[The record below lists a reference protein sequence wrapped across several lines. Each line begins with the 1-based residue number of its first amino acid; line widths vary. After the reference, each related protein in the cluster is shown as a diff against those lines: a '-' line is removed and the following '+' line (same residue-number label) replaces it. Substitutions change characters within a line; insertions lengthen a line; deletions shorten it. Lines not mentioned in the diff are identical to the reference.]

1 MRTQQR
7 ILSRSFPVVAFVVLS
22 LSASPSL
29 ASDDLED
36 VGDFLPVIEARSFD
50 GSWNNLEKPSMGQA
64 HTALVRRF
72 DAAYADG
79 RSALA
84 GPGRPSPR
92 AISNSVHTRSG
103 RELNHR
109 KKSSFLWQWGQFLD
123 HDIDHT
129 GGAAELEPAPI
140 RVPLGDPFFDP
151 RATGENTI
159 SFGRSAWLEGSGTD
173 ANNPRQQMNEITAWI
188 DASNVYGSS
197 AARAS
202 ALRTNDGTGRL
213 AMSEGGFLP
222 YNSEGLPNAGGD
234 GATLFLAGDVRAN
247 EQVGLLA
254 LHTLFVREHNRL
266 VGHLAEEFPRWSGE
280 QLYQKARQLV
290 GAEMQVITFE
300 EFLPALLGRRGR
312 DRYRG
317 YDDSIDAGVANA
329 FSSAAFRFGHSAL
342 PTHILRLDT
351 RGREIPE
358 GHLSLRD
365 AFFRPDRIVS
375 EGGIEPILRGLAA
388 QPSNKVD
395 HEVIDEVRNFL
406 FGPPGA
412 GGLDLV
418 SLNIQRGR
426 DHGLPSYNE
435 ARRALGLAAVSR
447 FEEVNPDP
455 DVSERLASIYED
467 VEAIDLYTGGLSE
480 PPAKKSMLGEIFTEI
495 VSEQFEALRQG
506 DRFWYRRALSEDEVE
521 WVEEIRLS
529 DIIRANT
536 SITSRQIQDDVF
548 RPKKRR

>member
-1 MRTQQR
+1 MFIRRR
-7 ILSRSFPVVAFVVLS
+7 IRSGSFPIAVLSVLS
-22 LSASPSL
+22 LSTSSSL
-29 ASDDLED
+29 ASDDLDDLSEA
-36 VGDFLPVIEARSFD
+36 LPVREARTFD
-50 GSWNNLEKPSMGQA
+50 GSSNNLNEPSVGKA

-84 GPGRPSPR
+84 GPDRPSPR
-92 AISNSVHTRSG
+92 AISNSVHAQSE
-103 RELNHR
+103 RELNDGER
-109 KKSSFLWQWGQFLD
+109 SSFLWQWGQFLD
-123 HDIDHT
+123 HDIDLT

-140 RVPLGDPFFDP
+140 RVPRGDPFFDP
-151 RATGENTI
+151 RATGESTI
-159 SFGRSAWLEGSGTD
+159 SFDRSAWLEGSGTD
-173 ANNPRQQMNEITAWI
+173 ANNPRQQVNQITAWI

-202 ALRTNDGTGRL
+202 ALRTNDETGRL

-222 YNSEGLPNAGGD
+222 YNTAGLPNAGGD
-234 GATLFLAGDVRAN
+234 SATLFLAGDVRAN

-266 VGHLAEEFPRWSGE
+266 VGLLAEEFPRWSGE

-300 EFLPALLGRRGR
+300 EFLPALLKRRER

-317 YDDSIDAGVANA
+317 YDDSIDAGIANS
-329 FSSAAFRFGHSAL
+329 FSTAAFRFGHSAL
-342 PTHILRLDT
+342 ASQVLRLNE

-358 GHLSLRD
+358 GHLALRD

-388 QPSNKVD
+388 QPSQKVD

-412 GGLDLV
+412 GGFDLV

-426 DHGLPSYNE
+426 DHGLPSYND

-455 DVSERLASIYED
+455 GVHERLASIYED

-480 PPAKKSMLGEIFTEI
+480 PPAKKSMLGELFSEI
-495 VSEQFEALRQG
+495 VSEQFEALREG
-506 DRFWYRRALSEDEVE
+506 DRFWYRRALSKDEIK

-536 SITSRQIQDDVF
+536 SITSRQIQKDVF
-548 RPKKRR
+548 NLK